1 MRPQYS
7 PWGEIQH
14 CVELCPGM
22 YEVSTASHGGVMAK
36 LGVASKLF
44 SRAAR
49 AYSFVEGG
57 YLCFEEDCEAPV
69 AIREL
74 LDKGLYKAPVN
85 QYYGPGEYEAAIDRS
100 IQRYQPEYW
109 AYRNARLEKESLIQL
124 SLFPQKK
131 GTDLER

>member
-1 MRPQYS
+1 MRPPYS

-14 CVELCPGM
+14 CEELCPGV
-22 YEVSTASHGGVMAK
+22 YQVSTASHGGVMAK
-36 LGVASKLF
+36 LSVASKLF
-44 SRAAR
+44 STAVRQ
-49 AYSFVEGG
+49 YSFVEGG

-74 LDKGLYKAPVN
+74 MDKGLCKAPVN

-109 AYRNARLEKESLIQL
+109 AYRERKLHLLERNQL
-124 SLFPQKK
+124 SLFHREP
-131 GTDLER
+131 ER

>member
-1 MRPQYS
+1 MRPPYS

-14 CVELCPGM
+14 CEDLCPGV
-22 YEVSTASHGGVMAK
+22 YQVSTASHGGVMAK
-36 LGVASKLF
+36 LSVASKLF
-44 SRAAR
+44 STAVRQ
-49 AYSFVEGG
+49 YSFVEGG

-74 LDKGLYKAPVN
+74 MDKGLCKAPVN

-109 AYRNARLEKESLIQL
+109 AYRERKLHLLERNQL
-124 SLFPQKK
+124 SLFHREP
-131 GTDLER
+131 ER

>member
-1 MRPQYS
+1 MRPPYS

-14 CVELCPGM
+14 CEELCPGV
-22 YEVSTASHGGVMAK
+22 YQVSTASHGGVMAI
-36 LGVASKLF
+36 LSVASKLF
-44 SRAAR
+44 STAVRQ
-49 AYSFVEGG
+49 YSFVEGG

-74 LDKGLYKAPVN
+74 MDKGLYKAPVN

-109 AYRNARLEKESLIQL
+109 AYRERKLHLLERNQL
-124 SLFPQKK
+124 SLFHREP
-131 GTDLER
+131 ER

>member
-1 MRPQYS
+1 
-7 PWGEIQH
+7 
-14 CVELCPGM
+14 M
-22 YEVSTASHGGVMAK
+22 YQVSTASHGGVMAK
-36 LGVASKLF
+36 LSVASKLF

-49 AYSFVEGG
+49 QYSFVEGG

-74 LDKGLYKAPVN
+74 MDKGLCKAPVN

-109 AYRNARLEKESLIQL
+109 AYRERKLHLLERNQL
-124 SLFPQKK
+124 SLFHREP
-131 GTDLER
+131 ER

>member
-1 MRPQYS
+1 MRPPYS

-14 CVELCPGM
+14 CEELCSGV
-22 YEVSTASHGGVMAK
+22 YQVSTASHGGVMAK
-36 LGVASKLF
+36 LSVASKLF
-44 SRAAR
+44 STAVRQ
-49 AYSFVEGG
+49 YSFIEGG

-74 LDKGLYKAPVN
+74 MDKGLYKAPVN

-109 AYRNARLEKESLIQL
+109 AYRERKLHLLERNQL
-124 SLFPQKK
+124 SLFHREP
-131 GTDLER
+131 ER

>member
-1 MRPQYS
+1 
-7 PWGEIQH
+7 
-14 CVELCPGM
+14 
-22 YEVSTASHGGVMAK
+22 MAV
-36 LGVASKLF
+36 LWQNWEWPPSIF

-74 LDKGLYKAPVN
+74 LDKGLYEAPVN
-85 QYYGPGEYEAAIDRS
+85 QYYGPGEYEAAINRS

-109 AYRNARLEKESLIQL
+109 KYRERRLRKQKMNQL
-124 SLFPQKK
+124 SLFHQEP
-131 GTDLER
+131 ER

>member
-14 CVELCPGM
+14 CEELCPGV
-22 YEVSTASHGGVMAK
+22 YQVSTASHGGVMAK
-36 LGVASKLF
+36 LSVASKLF

-49 AYSFVEGG
+49 QYSFVEGG

-74 LDKGLYKAPVN
+74 MDKGLCKVPVN
-85 QYYGPGEYEAAIDRS
+85 QYYGPGEYETAIDRS
-100 IQRYQPEYW
+100 IQLYQPEYW
-109 AYRNARLEKESLIQL
+109 AYRERKLHLLERNQL
-124 SLFPQKK
+124 SIFHREP
-131 GTDLER
+131 ER

>member
-1 MRPQYS
+1 MRPPYS

-14 CVELCPGM
+14 CEELCPGV
-22 YEVSTASHGGVMAK
+22 YQVSTASHGGVMAI
-36 LGVASKLF
+36 LSVASKLF
-44 SRAAR
+44 SMAVRQ
-49 AYSFVEGG
+49 YSFVEGG

-74 LDKGLYKAPVN
+74 MDKGLYKAPVN

-109 AYRNARLEKESLIQL
+109 AYRERKLHLLERNQL
-124 SLFPQKK
+124 SLFHREP
-131 GTDLER
+131 ER

>member
-14 CVELCPGM
+14 CVELCPGV

-57 YLCFEEDCEAPV
+57 YLCFDCEAPV

-74 LDKGLYKAPVN
+74 LDKGLCEAPVN
-85 QYYGPGEYEAAIDRS
+85 QYYGPGEYEAAIDSS
-100 IQRYQPEYW
+100 IQQYQPEYW
-109 AYRNARLEKESLIQL
+109 AYRNARLKKEPLEQL
-124 SLFPQKK
+124 SLFSKK
-131 GTDLER
+131 RESGLER

>member
-1 MRPQYS
+1 MRPHYS

-14 CVELCPGM
+14 CEELCPGV

-36 LGVASKLF
+36 LSAA
-44 SRAAR
+44 SRAFSMAAR
-49 AYSFVEGG
+49 RYGFVEGG

-74 LDKGLYKAPVN
+74 LDKGLCKAPVN
-85 QYYGPGEYEAAIDRS
+85 QYYASGEYEAAIDRS

-109 AYRNARLEKESLIQL
+109 QWREQRQPVEQL
-124 SLFPQKK
+124 SLALGKK
-131 GTDLER
+131 PSGRER

>member
-1 MRPQYS
+1 MRPPYS

-14 CVELCPGM
+14 CDELCPGV
-22 YEVSTASHGGVMAK
+22 YQVSTASHGGVMTK
-36 LGVASKLF
+36 LSVASKLF

-49 AYSFVEGG
+49 QYSFVEGG

-74 LDKGLYKAPVN
+74 MDKGLCKAPVN
-85 QYYGPGEYEAAIDRS
+85 QYYSPGEYETAIDRS

-109 AYRNARLEKESLIQL
+109 AYRERKLHLLERNQL
-124 SLFPQKK
+124 SLFHREP
-131 GTDLER
+131 ER

>member
-57 YLCFEEDCEAPV
+57 YGSRFPTEECAF
-69 AIREL
+69 
-74 LDKGLYKAPVN
+74 Y
-85 QYYGPGEYEAAIDRS
+85 
-100 IQRYQPEYW
+100 RYQQ
-109 AYRNARLEKESLIQL
+109 RHRQ
-124 SLFPQKK
+124 Q
-131 GTDLER
+131 

>member
-1 MRPQYS
+1 MRPPYS

-14 CVELCPGM
+14 CEELCPGV
-22 YEVSTASHGGVMAK
+22 YQVSTASHGGVMAK
-36 LGVASKLF
+36 LSVASKLF
-44 SRAAR
+44 SMAVRQ
-49 AYSFVEGG
+49 YGFVEGG

-74 LDKGLYKAPVN
+74 MDKGLWKAPVN

-109 AYRNARLEKESLIQL
+109 AYRERKLHLLERNPL
-124 SLFPQKK
+124 SLFHREP
-131 GTDLER
+131 ER

>member
-14 CVELCPGM
+14 CEELCPGV
-22 YEVSTASHGGVMAK
+22 YQVSTASHGGVMAI
-36 LGVASKLF
+36 LSVASKLF
-44 SRAAR
+44 STAVRQ
-49 AYSFVEGG
+49 YSFVEGG

-74 LDKGLYKAPVN
+74 MDKGLCKAPVN

-109 AYRNARLEKESLIQL
+109 AYRERKLHLLERNQL
-124 SLFPQKK
+124 SLFHREP
-131 GTDLER
+131 ER

>member
-1 MRPQYS
+1 MRPPYS

-14 CVELCPGM
+14 CEELCPGV
-22 YEVSTASHGGVMAK
+22 YQVSTASHGGVMAK
-36 LGVASKLF
+36 LSVASKLF
-44 SRAAR
+44 SMAVRQ
-49 AYSFVEGG
+49 YSFVEGG

-74 LDKGLYKAPVN
+74 MDKGLCKAPVN

-109 AYRNARLEKESLIQL
+109 AYRERRLRQSEKNQL
-124 SLFPQKK
+124 SFFHQE
-131 GTDLER
+131 LER

>member
-1 MRPQYS
+1 MRPPYS

-14 CVELCPGM
+14 CEELCPGV
-22 YEVSTASHGGVMAK
+22 YQVSTASHGGVMAK
-36 LGVASKLF
+36 LSVASKLF
-44 SRAAR
+44 SMAVRQ
-49 AYSFVEGG
+49 YGFVEGG

-74 LDKGLYKAPVN
+74 MDKGLWKAPVN

-109 AYRNARLEKESLIQL
+109 AYRERKLHLLERNQL
-124 SLFPQKK
+124 SLFHREP
-131 GTDLER
+131 ER

>member
-14 CVELCPGM
+14 CVELCPGGDQ
-22 YEVSTASHGGVMAK
+22 VSTASHGGVMAK
-36 LGVASKLF
+36 LSMASKLF
-44 SRAAR
+44 SRVAR

-74 LDKGLYKAPVN
+74 MDKGLYKATVN

-109 AYRNARLEKESLIQL
+109 TYRERRLHQQERNQL
-124 SLFPQKK
+124 SFFHQE
-131 GTDLER
+131 LER

>member
-1 MRPQYS
+1 MRPPYS

-14 CVELCPGM
+14 CEELCPGV
-22 YEVSTASHGGVMAK
+22 YQVSTASHGGVMAK
-36 LGVASKLF
+36 LSVASKLF
-44 SRAAR
+44 STAVRQ
-49 AYSFVEGG
+49 YSFVEGG

-74 LDKGLYKAPVN
+74 MDKGLCEAPVN

-109 AYRNARLEKESLIQL
+109 AYRERKLHLLERNQL
-124 SLFPQKK
+124 SLFHREP
-131 GTDLER
+131 ER

>member
-57 YLCFEEDCEAPV
+57 YLCFEENCDSSV

-74 LDKGLYKAPVN
+74 MDKGLYKAPVN
-85 QYYGPGEYEAAIDRS
+85 QYFGPGEYEAAIDSS
-100 IQRYQPEYW
+100 IQQYQPEYW
-109 AYRNARLEKESLIQL
+109 VYRNARLKKEPLEQL
-124 SLFPQKK
+124 FLFSKK
-131 GTDLER
+131 RESGLER